1 MKEKFLGVCLTA
13 VLAGVVAAQ
22 EPPAPPEEVQEQGP
36 RQEGFQPMMDPGRG
50 PGMAMGMQM
59 PEKMQEAMAQRGQRR
74 YEIMILLQ
82 AYRILPEADRAPVE
96 KAIRERLKADYE
108 EHQAFSKILI
118 ARLEKQLAKMKERET
133 KADPA
138 AAVDQEFKRL
148 LSEPIPMF
156 IPGAGPMNGPAM
168 MGPNAGPMNPAEGM
182 MPPRGMGQNNEG
194 RQRQMM
200 RGRRHQEQLP
210 EAGQLA
216 GPQAAP
222 AALPEAVPP
231 PPAENE
237 PKE

>member
-13 VLAGVVAAQ
+13 VLAGIVAAQ

-36 RQEGFQPMMDPGRG
+36 RQEGFQPMMDPGHG
-50 PGMAMGMQM
+50 PGGMAMGMQM

-108 EHQAFSKILI
+108 EHQAFSKIVI
-118 ARLEKQLAKMKERET
+118 ARLEKQLEKMKEREA

-156 IPGAGPMNGPAM
+156 IPGAGPMNGPM
-168 MGPNAGPMNPAEGM
+168 SGPAMNPAL
-182 MPPRGMGQNNEG
+182 N
-194 RQRQMM
+194 
-200 RGRRHQEQLP
+200 
-210 EAGQLA
+210 
-216 GPQAAP
+216 AAP
-222 AALPEAVPP
+222 TRPYPRARSSGAVMS
-231 PPAENE
+231 AM
-237 PKE
+237 